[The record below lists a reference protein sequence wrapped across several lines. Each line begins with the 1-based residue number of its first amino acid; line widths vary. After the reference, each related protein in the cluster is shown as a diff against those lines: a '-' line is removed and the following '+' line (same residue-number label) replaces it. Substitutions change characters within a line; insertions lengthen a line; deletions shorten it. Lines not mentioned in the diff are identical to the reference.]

1 MRLSWITRLRR
12 ISTISSRSTAHAVD
26 GLMPNPRASP
36 DRRMHA
42 AAMRIREVAAA
53 TVEARVM
60 SLHRLGDV

>member
-1 MRLSWITRLRR
+1 
-12 ISTISSRSTAHAVD
+12 
-26 GLMPNPRASP
+26 
-36 DRRMHA
+36 MHA